1 MATDVSIRVGV
12 DGEKEF
18 RSELNGINSQL
29 KNLGSEMK
37 AAVSSMN
44 DMDDAEGR
52 AAKQAD
58 ILGRSMEAQRQKISV
73 LTAQY
78 DRQIAKL
85 DELAR
90 AADDAANGQ
99 YDSQEEMIQAV
110 TKANNAY
117 NRQQKVVNDLG
128 TQINNATADLNKM
141 EKEMRDIDSS
151 ADKASSSLDDLGD
164 AADGIGGKVSGAFS
178 GLKDSILGG
187 GIAGAVS
194 GLVQSAISGIQ
205 NLVNE
210 TMEYNKIMGTLEIAS
225 QQAGYSAEQ
234 TAQSY
239 NQLYAILGDQQSSAT
254 ALQNLQALGL
264 SQQDLTVMIDGTIG
278 AWAKYGDSIPIDSL
292 AEAVN
297 ETIKTGTV
305 TGTFA
310 DVLNWA
316 AQAAGTAGTAEDEF
330 NAKLQSTQDPA
341 ERARMVMDELAR
353 QGLPG
358 LAEAFR
364 ETNPEIVAM
373 NEANAHMQES
383 MGKIGEALAPVVATV
398 TEAIAGLLEA
408 LAPLGE
414 AFSTV
419 FQGALELVQ
428 PIVEGLKE
436 SFQGVKD
443 AISSAFTEEQIAAIS
458 SFFQTLG
465 EVILAVPFAV
475 LSAAINVVVTAIQ
488 LLITVIGALVGFFTE
503 TLPAAIQT
511 VIEWFSQLPTK
522 IAEFF
527 SNIIQSVAEWASN
540 LVTNMSNAASNAI
553 NAVVNFFS
561 ELPGK
566 IAEFF
571 SQVISRVA
579 EWASNLLS
587 NMRDGASNAI
597 NAVAEFFSQ
606 LPGKVA
612 DFLSQV
618 ISRITQWASDMANK
632 AREGARNVVQNVTST
647 LRELPSKVLSIGRNI
662 VEGLWNGISNAA
674 SWLLGKIRGWCGSI
688 LRGIKGFFGIGSPSK
703 LMRDEIGKWLP
714 RGMAEGI
721 EDETK
726 SAVKAA
732 QKMGNA
738 VMSAAALDDIS
749 STMNYGASLVSRPST
764 SAASALMQ
772 AAAVAAGSG
781 SAGRE
786 TYHVEIPLTI
796 NGKEF
801 YRATFP
807 DLRAALN
814 GNARRTAKTSLV

>member
-18 RSELNGINSQL
+18 RSALNGINSQL

-58 ILGRSMEAQRQKISV
+58 ILGRSVEAQRQKISV

-90 AADDAANGQ
+90 AADDAVNGQ

-151 ADKASSSLDDLGD
+151 ADKASNSLDDLGD

-239 NQLYAILGDQQSSAT
+239 SQLYAILGDQQSSAT

-330 NAKLQSTQDPA
+330 NAKLQATQDPA
-341 ERARMVMDELAR
+341 ERARLVMEELSR
-353 QGLPG
+353 QGLPE
-358 LAEAFR
+358 LAQAFR
-364 ETNPEIVAM
+364 DTNPEIVAM

-458 SFFQTLG
+458 TFFQTLG

-503 TLPAAIQT
+503 TLPSAIQT
-511 VIEWFSQLPTK
+511 VIEWFSQLPSR

-527 SNIIQSVAEWASN
+527 SQIISNVATWASN
-540 LVTNMSNAASNAI
+540 LVTNMGNAASNAI

-566 IAEFF
+566 IANFF
-571 SQVISRVA
+571 SQVISNVA
-579 EWASNLLS
+579 SWASNLIS
-587 NMRDGASNAI
+587 NMSNAASNAI
-597 NAVAEFFSQ
+597 NAVINFFQQ
-606 LPGKVA
+606 LPGRIA

-618 ISRITQWASDMANK
+618 ISKVVSWASDMVNK
-632 AREGARNVVQNVTST
+632 ARSGMQNVVNTVTST
-647 LRELPSKVLSIGRNI
+647 LQSLPGKVLSIGKNI
-662 VEGLWNGISNAA
+662 VQGLWNGISQAG
-674 SWLLGKIRGWCGSI
+674 SWLWGKITGWANSI
-688 LRGIKGFFGIGSPSK
+688 LSKIKGAFRIGSPSK
-703 LMRDEIGKWLP
+703 LMRDEVGRWLTV
-714 RGMAEGI
+714 GMAEGI
-721 EDETK
+721 EKEEKAAVD
-726 SAVKAA
+726 AVKTVRRGLLDAA
-732 QKMGNA
+732 QFGTIRAN
-738 VMSAAALDDIS
+738 VE
-749 STMNYGASLVSRPST
+749 YGKSLVSAPSPNTT
-764 SAASALMQ
+764 SALLQ
-772 AAAVAAGSG
+772 AATAAVPRGATA
-781 SAGRE
+781 RE
-786 TYHVEIPLTI
+786 VYQVEIPLVI
-796 NGKEF
+796 NGKEL
-801 YRATFP
+801 YRATFN

-814 GNARRTAKTSLV
+814 GNARRTAKSSLI

>member
-18 RSELNGINSQL
+18 RSALNGINSQL

-239 NQLYAILGDQQSSAT
+239 SQLYAILGDQQSSAT

-330 NAKLQSTQDPA
+330 NAKLQATQDPA
-341 ERARMVMDELAR
+341 ERARLVMEELSR
-353 QGLPG
+353 QGLPE
-358 LAEAFR
+358 LAQAFR
-364 ETNPEIVAM
+364 DTNPEIVAM

-618 ISRITQWASDMANK
+618 ISKVISWASDMVAK
-632 AREGARNVVQNVTST
+632 AKQGASDVVSNVVD
-647 LRELPSKVLSIGRNI
+647 ELSSLPGKVLSVGKDI
-662 VEGLWNGISNAA
+662 VDGLWDGIKEKA
-674 SWLLGKIRGWCGSI
+674 SWLLEKIRGWCGSI
-688 LRGIKGFFGIGSPSK
+688 LNGIKGFFGINSPSR
-703 LMRDEIGKWLP
+703 LIRDVVGRSIPE
-714 RGMAEGI
+714 GMAVGI
-721 EDETK
+721 ERESKTAMDAAK
-726 SAVKAA
+726 KLRDDVLSASEIDGV
-732 QKMGNA
+732 
-738 VMSAAALDDIS
+738 SANMDYA
-749 STMNYGASLVSRPST
+749 ASLVTRPSPHT
-764 SAASALMQ
+764 PSALLQ
-772 AAAVAAGSG
+772 AATAAAPRG
-781 SAGRE
+781 AATRE
-786 TYHVEIPLTI
+786 VYQVEIPLVI
-796 NGKEF
+796 NGKEL
-801 YRATFP
+801 YRATFN

-814 GNARRTAKTSLV
+814 GNARRTAKSSLI

>member
-18 RSELNGINSQL
+18 RSALNGINSQL

-73 LTAQY
+73 LTDQY

-151 ADKASSSLDDLGD
+151 ADKASGSLDDLGD

-210 TMEYNKIMGTLEIAS
+210 TMEYNKIMGTLEVAS

-239 NQLYAILGDQQSSAT
+239 SQLYAILGDQQSSAT

-330 NAKLQSTQDPA
+330 NAKLQATQDPA
-341 ERARMVMDELAR
+341 ERARLVMEELSR
-353 QGLPG
+353 QGLPE
-358 LAEAFR
+358 LAQAFR
-364 ETNPEIVAM
+364 DTNPEIVAM

-458 SFFQTLG
+458 TFFQTLG

-475 LSAAINVVVTAIQ
+475 LSAAINIVVAAIQ

>member
-18 RSELNGINSQL
+18 RSALNGINSQL
-29 KNLGSEMK
+29 KNLSSEMK
-37 AAVSSMN
+37 AAVSSM
-44 DMDDAEGR
+44 DGMDDAEAR
-52 AAKQAD
+52 AAKQSD
-58 ILGRSMEAQRQKISV
+58 ILGRSMDAQKQKISV
-73 LTAQY
+73 LSAQY
-78 DRQIAKL
+78 DRQVAKL
-85 DELAR
+85 RELEQ
-90 AADDAANGQ
+90 AANDAANGQ
-99 YDSQEEMIQAV
+99 YESQADMVQAV

-141 EKEMRDIDSS
+141 EKEMRDIDSA
-151 ADKASSSLDDLGD
+151 ADKASNAMDDLGD
-164 AADGIGGKVSGAFS
+164 SAQGIGGKLSGAFD
-178 GLKDSILGG
+178 GLKGSLLGG

-194 GLVQSAISGIQ
+194 GFVQSAISGIQ

-210 TMEYNKIMGTLEIAS
+210 TMEYNKIMGTLEVSS
-225 QQAGYSAEQ
+225 QLAGYSAEQ

-239 NQLYAILGDQQSSAT
+239 NQLYAIIGDQQASAT
-254 ALQNLQALGL
+254 ALSNLQALGL

-292 AEAVN
+292 SEAVN
-297 ETIKTGTV
+297 ETVKTGTV

-316 AQAAGTAGTAEDEF
+316 AQAAGNAGTAEDEF

-373 NEANAHMQES
+373 NEANAHLQEAL
-383 MGKIGEALAPVVATV
+383 GTIGELLTPIVAGV

-408 LAPLGE
+408 LAPVGE
-414 AFSTV
+414 TFISV
-419 FQGALELVQ
+419 FQGAMELVA
-428 PIVEGLKE
+428 PIVEQLKA
-436 SFQGVKD
+436 SFEGVKE
-443 AISSAFTEEQIAAIS
+443 AINNAFTPEQQEAIGN
-458 SFFQTLG
+458 FFRTLG
-465 EVILAVPFAV
+465 EVIIAVPFAV
-475 LSAAINVVVTAIQ
+475 LTGAIQ
-488 LLITVIGALVGFFTE
+488 LVIAAFQGLVTIIGAVVGFFTE
-503 TLPAAIQT
+503 TLPSAIQT
-511 VIEWFSQLPTK
+511 VIEWFSQLPSR

-527 SNIIQSVAEWASN
+527 SQVISNVATWASN
-540 LVTNMSNAASNAI
+540 LVTNMGNAASNAI

-566 IAEFF
+566 IANFF
-571 SQVISRVA
+571 SQVISNVA
-579 EWASNLLS
+579 SWASNLIS
-587 NMRDGASNAI
+587 NMSNAASNAI
-597 NAVAEFFSQ
+597 NAVINFFQQ
-606 LPGKVA
+606 LPGRIA

-618 ISRITQWASDMANK
+618 ISKVVSWASDMVNK
-632 AREGARNVVQNVTST
+632 ARSGMQNVVNTVTST
-647 LRELPSKVLSIGRNI
+647 LQSLPGKVLSIGRNI
-662 VEGLWNGISNAA
+662 VQGLWNGISSAG
-674 SWLLGKIRGWCGSI
+674 SWIRSKISGWCSGIINSI
-688 LRGIKGFFGIGSPSK
+688 KSFFHIGSPSK

-738 VMSAAALDDIS
+738 VMSAAALGDIS

-764 SAASALMQ
+764 STASALMQ

>member
-18 RSELNGINSQL
+18 RSALNGINSQL

-264 SQQDLTVMIDGTIG
+264 SQQDLTVMIDVTIG

-330 NAKLQSTQDPA
+330 NAKLQATQDPA
-341 ERARMVMDELAR
+341 ERARLVMEELSR
-353 QGLPG
+353 QGLPE
-358 LAEAFR
+358 LAQAFR
-364 ETNPEIVAM
+364 DTNPEIVAM

-475 LSAAINVVVTAIQ
+475 LSAAINVVVAAIQ

-522 IAEFF
+522 ISEFF

-553 NAVVNFFS
+553 NTVVNFFS

-618 ISRITQWASDMANK
+618 ISKVVSWASDMVNK
-632 AREGARNVVQNVTST
+632 ARSGMQNVVNTVTST
-647 LRELPSKVLSIGRNI
+647 LQSLPGKVLSIGKNI
-662 VEGLWNGISNAA
+662 VQGLWNGISQAG
-674 SWLLGKIRGWCGSI
+674 SWLWGKITGWANSI
-688 LRGIKGFFGIGSPSK
+688 LSKIKGAFGIGSPSK
-703 LMRDEIGKWLP
+703 LMRDEVGRWLTV
-714 RGMAEGI
+714 GMAKGI
-721 EDETK
+721 EKEEKAAVD
-726 SAVKAA
+726 AVKTVRRGILDAA
-732 QKMGNA
+732 QFGTIRAN
-738 VMSAAALDDIS
+738 VE
-749 STMNYGASLVSRPST
+749 YGKSLVSSPSPNT
-764 SAASALMQ
+764 PSALLQ
-772 AAAVAAGSG
+772 AATAAVPRGATA
-781 SAGRE
+781 RE
-786 TYHVEIPLTI
+786 VYQVEIPLVI
-796 NGKEF
+796 NGKEL
-801 YRATFP
+801 YRATFN

-814 GNARRTAKTSLV
+814 GNARRTAKSSLI

>member
-18 RSELNGINSQL
+18 RSALNGINSQL
-29 KNLGSEMK
+29 KNLSSEMK
-37 AAVSSMN
+37 AAVSSM
-44 DMDDAEGR
+44 DGMDDAEGR

-239 NQLYAILGDQQSSAT
+239 SQLYAILGDQQSSAT

-330 NAKLQSTQDPA
+330 NAKLQATQDPA
-341 ERARMVMDELAR
+341 ERARLVMEELSR
-353 QGLPG
+353 QGLPE
-358 LAEAFR
+358 LAQAFR
-364 ETNPEIVAM
+364 DTNPEIVAM

-458 SFFQTLG
+458 TFFQTLG

-647 LRELPSKVLSIGRNI
+647 LRELPSKVLSIGKD
-662 VEGLWNGISNAA
+662 VVTGLWNGISSAG
-674 SWLLGKIRGWCGSI
+674 SWIRSKISGWCSGIINSI
-688 LRGIKGFFGIGSPSK
+688 KSFFHIGSPSK

-738 VMSAAALDDIS
+738 VMSAAALGDIS

>member
-1 MATDVSIRVGV
+1 M
-12 DGEKEF
+12 
-18 RSELNGINSQL
+18 
-29 KNLGSEMK
+29 
-37 AAVSSMN
+37 
-44 DMDDAEGR
+44 
-52 AAKQAD
+52 
-58 ILGRSMEAQRQKISV
+58 
-73 LTAQY
+73 
-78 DRQIAKL
+78 
-85 DELAR
+85 
-90 AADDAANGQ
+90 
-99 YDSQEEMIQAV
+99 
-110 TKANNAY
+110 
-117 NRQQKVVNDLG
+117 
-128 TQINNATADLNKM
+128 
-141 EKEMRDIDSS
+141 
-151 ADKASSSLDDLGD
+151 
-164 AADGIGGKVSGAFS
+164 
-178 GLKDSILGG
+178 
-187 GIAGAVS
+187 
-194 GLVQSAISGIQ
+194 
-205 NLVNE
+205 
-210 TMEYNKIMGTLEIAS
+210 
-225 QQAGYSAEQ
+225 
-234 TAQSY
+234 
-239 NQLYAILGDQQSSAT
+239 
-254 ALQNLQALGL
+254 
-264 SQQDLTVMIDGTIG
+264 
-278 AWAKYGDSIPIDSL
+278 
-292 AEAVN
+292 
-297 ETIKTGTV
+297 TV

-316 AQAAGTAGTAEDEF
+316 AQAAGNAGTAEDEF

-475 LSAAINVVVTAIQ
+475 LSAAINVVVAAIQ

-511 VIEWFSQLPTK
+511 VIECFSQLPSR

-527 SNIIQSVAEWASN
+527 SQVISNVATWASN
-540 LVTNMSNAASNAI
+540 LVTNMGNAASNAI

-566 IAEFF
+566 IANFF
-571 SQVISRVA
+571 SQVISNVA
-579 EWASNLLS
+579 SWASNLIS
-587 NMRDGASNAI
+587 NMSNAASNAI
-597 NAVAEFFSQ
+597 NAAINFFQQ
-606 LPGKVA
+606 LPGRIA
-612 DFLSQV
+612 DFLSQI
-618 ISRITQWASDMANK
+618 ISKITQWASDMANK

-647 LRELPSKVLSIGRNI
+647 LRELPSKVLSIGKD
-662 VEGLWNGISNAA
+662 VVTGLWNGISSAG
-674 SWLLGKIRGWCGSI
+674 SWIRSKISGWCSGIINSI
-688 LRGIKGFFGIGSPSK
+688 KSFFHIGSPSK

-732 QKMGNA
+732 QRMGNA
-738 VMSAAALDDIS
+738 VMSAAALGDIS

-764 SAASALMQ
+764 STASALMQ

-781 SAGRE
+781 GAGRE

>member
-18 RSELNGINSQL
+18 RSALNGINSQL

-85 DELAR
+85 NELAR

-128 TQINNATADLNKM
+128 TQINNATAGLNKM

-210 TMEYNKIMGTLEIAS
+210 TMEYNKIMGTLEVAS

-239 NQLYAILGDQQSSAT
+239 SQLYAILGDQQSSAT

-264 SQQDLTVMIDGTIG
+264 SQQDLTVMIDGAIG

-292 AEAVN
+292 AEGIN
-297 ETIKTGTV
+297 ETIRSGTV

-330 NAKLQSTQDPA
+330 NAKLQATQDPA
-341 ERARMVMDELAR
+341 ERARLVMEELSR
-353 QGLPG
+353 QGLPE
-358 LAEAFR
+358 LAQAFR
-364 ETNPEIVAM
+364 DTNPEIVAM

-475 LSAAINVVVTAIQ
+475 LSAAINVVVAAIQ

-511 VIEWFSQLPTK
+511 VIEWFSQLPSR

-527 SNIIQSVAEWASN
+527 SQIISNVGTWASN
-540 LVTNMSNAASNAI
+540 LVTNMGNAASNAI

-566 IAEFF
+566 IASFF
-571 SQVISRVA
+571 SQVISNVA
-579 EWASNLLS
+579 SWASNLVS
-587 NMRDGASNAI
+587 NMSNAASNAI
-597 NAVAEFFSQ
+597 NAVINFFQQ
-606 LPGKVA
+606 LPGRIA

-618 ISRITQWASDMANK
+618 ISRITQWASDMVNK
-632 AREGARNVVQNVTST
+632 ARSGMQNVVNTVTST
-647 LRELPSKVLSIGRNI
+647 LQSLPGKVLSIGKNI
-662 VEGLWNGISNAA
+662 VQGLWNGISQAG
-674 SWLLGKIRGWCGSI
+674 SWLWGKITGWANSI
-688 LRGIKGFFGIGSPSK
+688 LSKIKGAFGIGSPSK
-703 LMRDEIGKWLP
+703 LMRDEVGRWLTV
-714 RGMAEGI
+714 GMAKGI
-721 EDETK
+721 EKEEKAAVD
-726 SAVKAA
+726 AVKTVRRGILDAA
-732 QKMGNA
+732 QFGTIRAN
-738 VMSAAALDDIS
+738 VE
-749 STMNYGASLVSRPST
+749 YGKSLVSSPSPNT
-764 SAASALMQ
+764 PSALLQ
-772 AAAVAAGSG
+772 AATAAVPRGAAT
-781 SAGRE
+781 RE
-786 TYHVEIPLTI
+786 VYQVEIPLVI
-796 NGKEF
+796 NGKEL
-801 YRATFP
+801 YRATFN

-814 GNARRTAKTSLV
+814 GNARRTAKSSLI

>member
-18 RSELNGINSQL
+18 RSALNGINSQL
-29 KNLGSEMK
+29 KNLSSEMK
-37 AAVSSMN
+37 AAVSSM
-44 DMDDAEGR
+44 DGMDDAEAR
-52 AAKQAD
+52 AAKQSD
-58 ILGRSMEAQRQKISV
+58 ILGRSMDAQKQKISV
-73 LTAQY
+73 LSAQY

-85 DELAR
+85 RELEQ
-90 AADDAANGQ
+90 AANDAANGQ
-99 YDSQEEMIQAV
+99 YESQADMVQAV

-178 GLKDSILGG
+178 GLKGSILGG

-210 TMEYNKIMGTLEIAS
+210 TMEYNKIMGTLEVSS
-225 QQAGYSAEQ
+225 QLAGYSAEQ

-239 NQLYAILGDQQSSAT
+239 NQLYAIIGDQQASAT
-254 ALQNLQALGL
+254 ALSNLQALGL

-292 AEAVN
+292 SEAVN
-297 ETIKTGTV
+297 ETVKTGTV

-316 AQAAGTAGTAEDEF
+316 AQAAGNAGTAEDEF

-373 NEANAHMQES
+373 NEANAHLQEAL
-383 MGKIGEALAPVVATV
+383 GTIGELLTPIVAGV

-408 LAPLGE
+408 LAPVGE
-414 AFSTV
+414 TFISV
-419 FQGALELVQ
+419 FQGAMELVA
-428 PIVEGLKE
+428 PIVEQLKA
-436 SFQGVKD
+436 SFEGVKA
-443 AISSAFTEEQIAAIS
+443 AINNAFTPEQQEAIGN
-458 SFFQTLG
+458 FFRTLG
-465 EVILAVPFAV
+465 EVIIAVPFAV
-475 LSAAINVVVTAIQ
+475 LTGAIQ
-488 LLITVIGALVGFFTE
+488 LVIAAFQGLVTIIGAVVGFFTE
-503 TLPAAIQT
+503 TLPSAIQT
-511 VIEWFSQLPTK
+511 VIEWFSQLPSR

-527 SNIIQSVAEWASN
+527 SQVISNVATWASN
-540 LVTNMSNAASNAI
+540 LVTNMGNAASNAI

-566 IAEFF
+566 IASFF
-571 SQVISRVA
+571 SQVISNVA
-579 EWASNLLS
+579 SWASNLVS
-587 NMRDGASNAI
+587 NMSNAASNAI
-597 NAVAEFFSQ
+597 NAVINFFQQ
-606 LPGKVA
+606 LPGKIA
-612 DFLSQV
+612 EFLSQV

-647 LRELPSKVLSIGRNI
+647 LRELPSKVLSIGKD
-662 VEGLWNGISNAA
+662 VVTGLWNGISSAG
-674 SWLLGKIRGWCGSI
+674 SWIRSKISGWCSGIISSI
-688 LRGIKGFFGIGSPSK
+688 KSFFHIGSPSK

-738 VMSAAALDDIS
+738 VMSAAALGDIS

-781 SAGRE
+781 GAGRE

>member
-18 RSELNGINSQL
+18 RSALNGINSQL

-151 ADKASSSLDDLGD
+151 ADKASNSLDDLGD
-164 AADGIGGKVSGAFS
+164 AANGIGGKVSGAFS

-239 NQLYAILGDQQSSAT
+239 SQLYAILGDQQSSAT

-330 NAKLQSTQDPA
+330 NAKLQATQDPA
-341 ERARMVMDELAR
+341 ERARLVMEELSR
-353 QGLPG
+353 QGLPE
-358 LAEAFR
+358 LAQAFR
-364 ETNPEIVAM
+364 DTNPEIVAM

-475 LSAAINVVVTAIQ
+475 LSAAINVVVAAIQ

-503 TLPAAIQT
+503 ALPSAIQT
-511 VIEWFSQLPTK
+511 VIEWFSQLPSR

-527 SNIIQSVAEWASN
+527 SQVISNVATWASN
-540 LVTNMSNAASNAI
+540 LVTNMGNAASNAI

-566 IAEFF
+566 IASFF
-571 SQVISRVA
+571 SQVISNVA
-579 EWASNLLS
+579 SWASNLVS
-587 NMRDGASNAI
+587 NMSNAASSAI
-597 NAVAEFFSQ
+597 NAVINFFQQ
-606 LPGKVA
+606 LPGRIA

-618 ISRITQWASDMANK
+618 ISRITQWASDMVNK
-632 AREGARNVVQNVTST
+632 ARSGMQNVVNTVTST
-647 LRELPSKVLSIGRNI
+647 LQSLPGKVLSIGKNI
-662 VEGLWNGISNAA
+662 VQGLWNGISQAG
-674 SWLLGKIRGWCGSI
+674 SWLWGKITGWANSI
-688 LRGIKGFFGIGSPSK
+688 LSKIKGAFGIGSPSK
-703 LMRDEIGKWLP
+703 LMRDEVGRWLTV
-714 RGMAEGI
+714 GMAEGI
-721 EDETK
+721 EKEEKAAVD
-726 SAVKAA
+726 AVKTVRRGLLDAA
-732 QKMGNA
+732 QFGTIRAN
-738 VMSAAALDDIS
+738 VE
-749 STMNYGASLVSRPST
+749 YGKSLVSAPSPNT
-764 SAASALMQ
+764 PSALLQ
-772 AAAVAAGSG
+772 AATAAVPRGATA
-781 SAGRE
+781 RE
-786 TYHVEIPLTI
+786 VYQVEIPLVI
-796 NGKEF
+796 NGKEL
-801 YRATFP
+801 YRATFN

-814 GNARRTAKTSLV
+814 GNARRTAKSSLI

>member
-18 RSELNGINSQL
+18 RSALNGINSQL

-239 NQLYAILGDQQSSAT
+239 SQLYAILGDQQSSAT

-330 NAKLQSTQDPA
+330 NAKLQATQDPA
-341 ERARMVMDELAR
+341 ERARLVMEELSR
-353 QGLPG
+353 QGLPE
-358 LAEAFR
+358 LAQAFR
-364 ETNPEIVAM
+364 DTNPEIVAM

-458 SFFQTLG
+458 TFFQTLG

-475 LSAAINVVVTAIQ
+475 LSAAINIVVTAIQ

-647 LRELPSKVLSIGRNI
+647 LRELPSKVLSIGKD
-662 VEGLWNGISNAA
+662 VVTGLWNGISSAG
-674 SWLLGKIRGWCGSI
+674 SWIRSKISGWCSGIINSI
-688 LRGIKGFFGIGSPSK
+688 KSFFHIGSPSK

-738 VMSAAALDDIS
+738 VMSAAALGDIS

>member
-18 RSELNGINSQL
+18 RSALNGINSQL

-44 DMDDAEGR
+44 NMDDAEGR

-85 DELAR
+85 NELAR

-239 NQLYAILGDQQSSAT
+239 SQLYAILGDQQSSAT

-330 NAKLQSTQDPA
+330 NAKLQATQDPA
-341 ERARMVMDELAR
+341 ERARLVMEELSR
-353 QGLPG
+353 QGLPE
-358 LAEAFR
+358 LAQAFR
-364 ETNPEIVAM
+364 DTNPEIVAM

-475 LSAAINVVVTAIQ
+475 LSAAINVVVAAIQ

-503 TLPAAIQT
+503 TLPSAIQT
-511 VIEWFSQLPTK
+511 VIEWFSQLPSR

-527 SNIIQSVAEWASN
+527 SQVISNVATWASN
-540 LVTNMSNAASNAI
+540 LVTNMGNAASNAI

-566 IAEFF
+566 IASFF
-571 SQVISRVA
+571 SQVISNVA
-579 EWASNLLS
+579 SWASNLVS
-587 NMRDGASNAI
+587 NMSNAASSAI
-597 NAVAEFFSQ
+597 NAVINFFQQ
-606 LPGKVA
+606 LPGRIA

-618 ISRITQWASDMANK
+618 ISKVISWASDMVNK
-632 AREGARNVVQNVTST
+632 ARSGMQNVVNTVTST
-647 LRELPSKVLSIGRNI
+647 LQSLPGKVLSIGKNI
-662 VEGLWNGISNAA
+662 VQGLWNGISQAG
-674 SWLLGKIRGWCGSI
+674 SWLWGKITGWANSI
-688 LRGIKGFFGIGSPSK
+688 LSKIKGAFRIGSPSK
-703 LMRDEIGKWLP
+703 LMRDEVGRWLTV
-714 RGMAEGI
+714 GMAEGI
-721 EDETK
+721 EKEEKVAVD
-726 SAVKAA
+726 AVKTVRRGILDAA
-732 QKMGNA
+732 QFGTIRAN
-738 VMSAAALDDIS
+738 VE
-749 STMNYGASLVSRPST
+749 YGKSLVSSPSLNT
-764 SAASALMQ
+764 PSALLQ
-772 AAAVAAGSG
+772 AATAAAPRG
-781 SAGRE
+781 AATRE
-786 TYHVEIPLTI
+786 VYKVEIPLVI
-796 NGKEF
+796 NGKEL
-801 YRATFP
+801 YRATFN

-814 GNARRTAKTSLV
+814 GNARRTAKSSLI

>member
-18 RSELNGINSQL
+18 RSALNGINSQL

-239 NQLYAILGDQQSSAT
+239 SQLYAILGDQQSSAT

-330 NAKLQSTQDPA
+330 NAKLQATQDPA
-341 ERARMVMDELAR
+341 ERARLVMEELSR
-353 QGLPG
+353 QGLPE
-358 LAEAFR
+358 LAQAFR
-364 ETNPEIVAM
+364 DTNPEIVAM

-458 SFFQTLG
+458 TFFQTLG

-597 NAVAEFFSQ
+597 NAVIEFFTTLPGRVQEFLSEVISNIISWASDMVAKAKQ
-606 LPGKVA
+606 GASDVVSNVVTELGNLPGKVVSVGK
-612 DFLSQV
+612 D
-618 ISRITQWASDMANK
+618 
-632 AREGARNVVQNVTST
+632 
-647 LRELPSKVLSIGRNI
+647 I
-662 VEGLWNGISNAA
+662 VNGLWNGITEKA
-674 SWLLGKIRGWCGSI
+674 SWLLGKIRNWCGSI
-688 LRGIKGFFGIGSPSK
+688 LNGIKGFFGINSPSR
-703 LMRDEIGKWLP
+703 LIRDVVGRSIPE
-714 RGMAEGI
+714 GMAVGI
-721 EDETK
+721 ERESKTAMDAAK
-726 SAVKAA
+726 KLRDDVLSASEIDGV
-732 QKMGNA
+732 
-738 VMSAAALDDIS
+738 SANMDYA
-749 STMNYGASLVSRPST
+749 ASLVTRPSPNT
-764 SAASALMQ
+764 PSALLQ
-772 AAAVAAGSG
+772 AATAAVPRGATA
-781 SAGRE
+781 RE
-786 TYHVEIPLTI
+786 VYQVEIPLVI
-796 NGKEF
+796 NGKEL
-801 YRATFP
+801 YRATFN

-814 GNARRTAKTSLV
+814 GNARRTAKSSLI

>member
-18 RSELNGINSQL
+18 RSALNGINSQL

-44 DMDDAEGR
+44 NMDDAEGR

-58 ILGRSMEAQRQKISV
+58 ILGRSMEAQRQKIGV

-85 DELAR
+85 NELAR

-210 TMEYNKIMGTLEIAS
+210 TMEYNKIMGTLEVAS

-239 NQLYAILGDQQSSAT
+239 SQLYAILGDQQSSAT

-264 SQQDLTVMIDGTIG
+264 SQQDLTVMIDGAIG

-292 AEAVN
+292 SEGIN
-297 ETIKTGTV
+297 ETIRSGTV

-330 NAKLQSTQDPA
+330 NAKLQATQDPA
-341 ERARMVMDELAR
+341 ERARLVMEELSR
-353 QGLPG
+353 QGLPE
-358 LAEAFR
+358 LAQAFR
-364 ETNPEIVAM
+364 DTNPEIVAM

-475 LSAAINVVVTAIQ
+475 LSAAINVVVAAIQ

-503 TLPAAIQT
+503 TLPSAIQT
-511 VIEWFSQLPTK
+511 VIEWFSQLPSR

-527 SNIIQSVAEWASN
+527 SQIISNVGTWASN
-540 LVTNMSNAASNAI
+540 LVTNMGNAASNAI

-566 IAEFF
+566 IASFF
-571 SQVISRVA
+571 SQVISNVA
-579 EWASNLLS
+579 SWASNLVS
-587 NMRDGASNAI
+587 NMSNAASNAI
-597 NAVAEFFSQ
+597 NAVINFFQQ
-606 LPGKVA
+606 LPGRIA

-618 ISRITQWASDMANK
+618 ISRVVSWASDMVNK
-632 AREGARNVVQNVTST
+632 ARSGMQNVVNTVTST
-647 LRELPSKVLSIGRNI
+647 LQSLPGKVLSIGKNI
-662 VEGLWNGISNAA
+662 VQGLWNGISQAG
-674 SWLLGKIRGWCGSI
+674 SWLWGKITGWANSI
-688 LRGIKGFFGIGSPSK
+688 LSKIKGAFGIGSPSK
-703 LMRDEIGKWLP
+703 LMRDEVGRWLTV
-714 RGMAEGI
+714 GMAEGI
-721 EDETK
+721 EKEEKAAVD
-726 SAVKAA
+726 AVKTVRRGLLDAA
-732 QKMGNA
+732 QFGTIRAN
-738 VMSAAALDDIS
+738 VE
-749 STMNYGASLVSRPST
+749 YGKSLVSSPSPNT
-764 SAASALMQ
+764 PSALLQ
-772 AAAVAAGSG
+772 AATAAVPRGATA
-781 SAGRE
+781 RE
-786 TYHVEIPLTI
+786 VYQVEIPLVI
-796 NGKEF
+796 NGKEL
-801 YRATFP
+801 YRATFN

-814 GNARRTAKTSLV
+814 GNARRTAKSSLI

>member
-18 RSELNGINSQL
+18 RSALNGINSQL

-44 DMDDAEGR
+44 GMDDAEGR

-151 ADKASSSLDDLGD
+151 ADEASSSLDDLGD

-239 NQLYAILGDQQSSAT
+239 SQLYAILGDQQSSAT

-330 NAKLQSTQDPA
+330 NAKLQATQDPA
-341 ERARMVMDELAR
+341 ERARLVMEELSR
-353 QGLPG
+353 QGLPE
-358 LAEAFR
+358 LAQAFR
-364 ETNPEIVAM
+364 DTNPEIVAM

-383 MGKIGEALAPVVATV
+383 MGKIGEALAPVVSTV

-458 SFFQTLG
+458 TFFQTLG
-465 EVILAVPFAV
+465 EVILAAPFAV

-618 ISRITQWASDMANK
+618 ISKVVSWASDMVNK
-632 AREGARNVVQNVTST
+632 ARSGMQNVVNTVTST
-647 LRELPSKVLSIGRNI
+647 LQSLPGKVLSIGKNI
-662 VEGLWNGISNAA
+662 VQGLWNGISQAG
-674 SWLLGKIRGWCGSI
+674 SWLWGKITGWANSI
-688 LRGIKGFFGIGSPSK
+688 LSKIKGAFGIGSPSK
-703 LMRDEIGKWLP
+703 LMRDEVGRWLTV
-714 RGMAEGI
+714 GMAEGI
-721 EDETK
+721 EKEEKAAVD
-726 SAVKAA
+726 AVKTVRRGLLDAA
-732 QKMGNA
+732 QFGTIRAN
-738 VMSAAALDDIS
+738 VE
-749 STMNYGASLVSRPST
+749 YGKSLVSAPSHNT
-764 SAASALMQ
+764 PSALLQ
-772 AAAVAAGSG
+772 AANTAVSRGVAT
-781 SAGRE
+781 RE
-786 TYHVEIPLTI
+786 VYQVEIPLVI
-796 NGKEF
+796 NGKEL
-801 YRATFP
+801 YRATFN

-814 GNARRTAKTSLV
+814 GNARRTAKSALI

>member
-18 RSELNGINSQL
+18 RSALNGINSQL
-29 KNLGSEMK
+29 KNLSSEMK
-37 AAVSSMN
+37 AAVSSM
-44 DMDDAEGR
+44 DGMDDAEAR
-52 AAKQAD
+52 AAKQSD
-58 ILGRSMEAQRQKISV
+58 ILGRSMDAQKQKISV
-73 LTAQY
+73 LSAQY

-85 DELAR
+85 RELEQ
-90 AADDAANGQ
+90 AANDAANGQ
-99 YDSQEEMIQAV
+99 YESQADMVQAV
-110 TKANNAY
+110 TNANNAY

-141 EKEMRDIDSS
+141 EKEMRDIDSA
-151 ADKASSSLDDLGD
+151 ADKASNAMDDLGD
-164 AADGIGGKVSGAFS
+164 SAQGIGGKLSGAFD
-178 GLKDSILGG
+178 GLKGSLLGG

-194 GLVQSAISGIQ
+194 GFVQSAISGIQ

-239 NQLYAILGDQQSSAT
+239 SQLYAILGDQQSSAT

-330 NAKLQSTQDPA
+330 NAKLQATQDPA
-341 ERARMVMDELAR
+341 ERARLVMEELSR
-353 QGLPG
+353 QGLPE
-358 LAEAFR
+358 LAQAFR
-364 ETNPEIVAM
+364 DTNPEIVAM

-408 LAPLGE
+408 LAPVGE
-414 AFSTV
+414 TFVSV
-419 FQGALELVQ
+419 FQGAMELVA
-428 PIVEGLKE
+428 PIVEQLKA
-436 SFQGVKD
+436 SFEGVKE
-443 AISSAFTEEQIAAIS
+443 AINNAFTPEQQEAIGN
-458 SFFQTLG
+458 FFRTLG
-465 EVILAVPFAV
+465 EVIIAVPFAV
-475 LSAAINVVVTAIQ
+475 ITGAIQ
-488 LLITVIGALVGFFTE
+488 LVIAAFQGLVTIIGAVIGFFTE

-511 VIEWFSQLPTK
+511 VIEWFSQLPSR

-527 SNIIQSVAEWASN
+527 SQIISNVGTWASN
-540 LVTNMSNAASNAI
+540 LVTNMGNAASNAI

-566 IAEFF
+566 IANFF
-571 SQVISRVA
+571 SQVISNVA
-579 EWASNLLS
+579 SWASNLVS
-587 NMRDGASNAI
+587 NMSNAASNAI
-597 NAVAEFFSQ
+597 NAVINFFQQ
-606 LPGKVA
+606 LPGRIA

-618 ISRITQWASDMANK
+618 ISRITQWASDMVNK
-632 AREGARNVVQNVTST
+632 ARSGMQNVVNTVTST
-647 LRELPSKVLSIGRNI
+647 LQSLPGKVLSIGKNI
-662 VEGLWNGISNAA
+662 VQGLWNGISQAG
-674 SWLLGKIRGWCGSI
+674 SWLWGKITGWANSI
-688 LRGIKGFFGIGSPSK
+688 LSKIKGAFRIGSPSK
-703 LMRDEIGKWLP
+703 LMRDEVGRWLTV
-714 RGMAEGI
+714 GMAEGI
-721 EDETK
+721 EKEEKAAVD
-726 SAVKAA
+726 AVKTVRRGILDAA
-732 QKMGNA
+732 QFGTIRAN
-738 VMSAAALDDIS
+738 VE
-749 STMNYGASLVSRPST
+749 YGKSLVSSPSPNT
-764 SAASALMQ
+764 PSALLQ
-772 AAAVAAGSG
+772 AATAAVPRGTTA
-781 SAGRE
+781 RE
-786 TYHVEIPLTI
+786 VYQVEIPLVI
-796 NGKEF
+796 NGKEL
-801 YRATFP
+801 YRATFN

-814 GNARRTAKTSLV
+814 GNARRTAKSSLI

>member
-18 RSELNGINSQL
+18 RSALNGINSQL

-151 ADKASSSLDDLGD
+151 AGKASSSLDDLGD

-205 NLVNE
+205 NLINE
-210 TMEYNKIMGTLEIAS
+210 TMEYNKVMGTLEVAS

-239 NQLYAILGDQQSSAT
+239 SQLYAILGDQQSSAT

-264 SQQDLTVMIDGTIG
+264 SQQDLTVMIDGAIG

-292 AEAVN
+292 AEGIN
-297 ETIKTGTV
+297 ETIRSGTV

-316 AQAAGTAGTAEDEF
+316 AQAAGNAGTAEDEF
-330 NAKLQSTQDPA
+330 NDKLQSTQDPA

-373 NEANAHMQES
+373 NEANAHLQEAL
-383 MGKIGEALAPVVATV
+383 GTIGELLTPIVAGV

-408 LAPLGE
+408 LAPVGE
-414 AFSTV
+414 TFISV
-419 FQGALELVQ
+419 FQGAMELVA
-428 PIVEGLKE
+428 PIVEQLKA
-436 SFQGVKD
+436 SFEGVKE
-443 AISSAFTEEQIAAIS
+443 AINNAFTPEQQEAIGN
-458 SFFQTLG
+458 FFRTLG
-465 EVILAVPFAV
+465 EVIIAVPFAV
-475 LSAAINVVVTAIQ
+475 LTGAIQ
-488 LLITVIGALVGFFTE
+488 LVIAAFQGLVTIIGAVVGFFTE
-503 TLPAAIQT
+503 TLPSAIQT
-511 VIEWFSQLPTK
+511 VIEWFSQLPSR

-527 SNIIQSVAEWASN
+527 SQVISNVATWASN
-540 LVTNMSNAASNAI
+540 LVTNMGNAASNAI

-566 IAEFF
+566 IANFF
-571 SQVISRVA
+571 SQVISNVA
-579 EWASNLLS
+579 SWASNLIS
-587 NMRDGASNAI
+587 NMSNAASNAI
-597 NAVAEFFSQ
+597 NAVINFFQQ
-606 LPGKVA
+606 LPGRIA

-647 LRELPSKVLSIGRNI
+647 LRELPSKVLSIGKD
-662 VEGLWNGISNAA
+662 VVTGLWNGISSAG
-674 SWLLGKIRGWCGSI
+674 SWIRSKISGWCSGIINSI
-688 LRGIKGFFGIGSPSK
+688 KSFFHIGSPSK

-732 QKMGNA
+732 HKMGNA
-738 VMSAAALDDIS
+738 VMSAAALGDIS

>member
-18 RSELNGINSQL
+18 RSALNGINSQL

-210 TMEYNKIMGTLEIAS
+210 TMEYNKIMGTLEVAS

-239 NQLYAILGDQQSSAT
+239 SQLYAILGDQQSSAT

-264 SQQDLTVMIDGTIG
+264 SQQDLTVMIDGAIG

-292 AEAVN
+292 AEGIN
-297 ETIKTGTV
+297 ETIRSGTV

-330 NAKLQSTQDPA
+330 NAKLQATQDPA
-341 ERARMVMDELAR
+341 ERARLVMEELSR
-353 QGLPG
+353 QGLPE
-358 LAEAFR
+358 LAQAFR
-364 ETNPEIVAM
+364 DTNPEIVAM

-458 SFFQTLG
+458 TFFQTLG

-511 VIEWFSQLPTK
+511 VIEWFSQLPSR

-527 SNIIQSVAEWASN
+527 SQVISNVATWASN
-540 LVTNMSNAASNAI
+540 LVTNMGNAASNAI

-566 IAEFF
+566 IASFF
-571 SQVISRVA
+571 SQVISNVA
-579 EWASNLLS
+579 SWASNLIS
-587 NMRDGASNAI
+587 NMSNAASNAI
-597 NAVAEFFSQ
+597 NAVINFFQQ
-606 LPGKVA
+606 LPGRIA

-618 ISRITQWASDMANK
+618 ISKITQWASDMANK

-647 LRELPSKVLSIGRNI
+647 LRELPSKVLSIGKD
-662 VEGLWNGISNAA
+662 VVTGLWNGISSAG
-674 SWLLGKIRGWCGSI
+674 SWIRSKISGWCSGIINSI
-688 LRGIKGFFGIGSPSK
+688 KSFFHIGSPSK

-764 SAASALMQ
+764 STSSALMQ

>member
-18 RSELNGINSQL
+18 RSALNGINSQL

-239 NQLYAILGDQQSSAT
+239 GQLYAILGDQQSSAT

-330 NAKLQSTQDPA
+330 NAKLQATQDPA
-341 ERARMVMDELAR
+341 ERARLVMEELSR
-353 QGLPG
+353 QGLPE
-358 LAEAFR
+358 LAQAFR
-364 ETNPEIVAM
+364 DTNPEIVAM

-383 MGKIGEALAPVVATV
+383 MGKIGEALAPVVAAV

-597 NAVAEFFSQ
+597 NAVIEFFTTLPGRVQEFLSEVISNIISWASDMVAKAKQ
-606 LPGKVA
+606 GASDVVSNVVTELGNLPGKV
-612 DFLSQV
+612 
-618 ISRITQWASDMANK
+618 ISVGKD
-632 AREGARNVVQNVTST
+632 
-647 LRELPSKVLSIGRNI
+647 I
-662 VEGLWNGISNAA
+662 VNGLWNGITEKA
-674 SWLLGKIRGWCGSI
+674 SWLLGKIRDWCGSI
-688 LRGIKGFFGIGSPSK
+688 LNGIKGFFGINSPSR
-703 LMRDEIGKWLP
+703 LIRDVVGRSIPE
-714 RGMAEGI
+714 GMAVGI
-721 EDETK
+721 ERESKTAMDAAK
-726 SAVKAA
+726 KLRDDVLSASEIDGVYANMDYA
-732 QKMGNA
+732 
-738 VMSAAALDDIS
+738 
-749 STMNYGASLVSRPST
+749 ASLVTRPSPNT
-764 SAASALMQ
+764 PSALLQ
-772 AAAVAAGSG
+772 AATAAVPRGVAT
-781 SAGRE
+781 RE
-786 TYHVEIPLTI
+786 VYQVEIPLVI
-796 NGKEF
+796 NGKEL
-801 YRATFP
+801 YRATFN

-814 GNARRTAKTSLV
+814 GNARRTAKSSLI

>member
-18 RSELNGINSQL
+18 RSALNGINSQL

-210 TMEYNKIMGTLEIAS
+210 TMEYNKIMGTLEVAS

-239 NQLYAILGDQQSSAT
+239 SQLYAILGDQQSSAT

-264 SQQDLTVMIDGTIG
+264 SQQDLTVMIDGAIG

-292 AEAVN
+292 AEGIN
-297 ETIKTGTV
+297 ETIRSGTV

-330 NAKLQSTQDPA
+330 NAKLQATQDPA
-341 ERARMVMDELAR
+341 ERARLVMEELSR
-353 QGLPG
+353 QGLPE
-358 LAEAFR
+358 LAQAFR
-364 ETNPEIVAM
+364 DANPEIVAM

-383 MGKIGEALAPVVATV
+383 MGKIGEALAPVVAAV

-503 TLPAAIQT
+503 TLPAAIQA

-606 LPGKVA
+606 LPGRVA

-764 SAASALMQ
+764 STASALMQ

>member
-18 RSELNGINSQL
+18 RSALNGINSQL
-29 KNLGSEMK
+29 KNLSSEMK
-37 AAVSSMN
+37 AAVSSM
-44 DMDDAEGR
+44 DGMDDAEAR
-52 AAKQAD
+52 AAKQSD
-58 ILGRSMEAQRQKISV
+58 ILGRSMDAQKQKISV
-73 LTAQY
+73 LSAQY

-85 DELAR
+85 RELEQ
-90 AADDAANGQ
+90 AANDAANGQ
-99 YDSQEEMIQAV
+99 YESQADMVQAV

-141 EKEMRDIDSS
+141 EKEMRDIDSA
-151 ADKASSSLDDLGD
+151 ADKASNAMDDLGD
-164 AADGIGGKVSGAFS
+164 SAQGIGGKLSGAFD
-178 GLKDSILGG
+178 GLKGSLLGG

-194 GLVQSAISGIQ
+194 GFVQSAISGIQ

-210 TMEYNKIMGTLEIAS
+210 TMEYNKIMGTLEVSS
-225 QQAGYSAEQ
+225 QLAGYSAEQ

-239 NQLYAILGDQQSSAT
+239 NQLYAIIGDQQASAT
-254 ALQNLQALGL
+254 ALSNLQALGL

-292 AEAVN
+292 SEAVN
-297 ETIKTGTV
+297 ETVKTGTV

-316 AQAAGTAGTAEDEF
+316 AQAAGNAGTAEDEF

-373 NEANAHMQES
+373 NEANAHLQEAL
-383 MGKIGEALAPVVATV
+383 GTIGELLTPIVAGV

-408 LAPLGE
+408 LAPVGE
-414 AFSTV
+414 TFISV
-419 FQGALELVQ
+419 FQGAMELVA
-428 PIVEGLKE
+428 PIVEQLKA
-436 SFQGVKD
+436 SFEGVKE
-443 AISSAFTEEQIAAIS
+443 AINNAFTPEQQEAIGN
-458 SFFQTLG
+458 FFRTLG
-465 EVILAVPFAV
+465 EVIIAVPFAV
-475 LSAAINVVVTAIQ
+475 LTGAIQ
-488 LLITVIGALVGFFTE
+488 LVIAAFHGLVTIIGAVVGFFTE
-503 TLPAAIQT
+503 TLPSAIQT
-511 VIEWFSQLPTK
+511 VIEWFSQLPSR

-527 SNIIQSVAEWASN
+527 SQVISNVATWASN
-540 LVTNMSNAASNAI
+540 LVTNMGNAASNAI

-566 IAEFF
+566 IASFF
-571 SQVISRVA
+571 SQVISNVA
-579 EWASNLLS
+579 SWASNLVS
-587 NMRDGASNAI
+587 NMSNAASNAI
-597 NAVAEFFSQ
+597 NAVINFFQQ
-606 LPGKVA
+606 LPGKIA
-612 DFLSQV
+612 EFLSQV

-647 LRELPSKVLSIGRNI
+647 LRELPSKVLSIGKD
-662 VEGLWNGISNAA
+662 VVTGLWNGISSAG
-674 SWLLGKIRGWCGSI
+674 SWIRSKISGWCSGIINSI
-688 LRGIKGFFGIGSPSK
+688 KSFFHIGSPSK

-738 VMSAAALDDIS
+738 VMSAAALGDIS

-781 SAGRE
+781 SAGHE

>member
-18 RSELNGINSQL
+18 RSALNGINSQL

-151 ADKASSSLDDLGD
+151 AGKASSSLDDLGD

-210 TMEYNKIMGTLEIAS
+210 TMEYNKVMGTLEVAS

-239 NQLYAILGDQQSSAT
+239 SQLYAILGDQQSSAT

-264 SQQDLTVMIDGTIG
+264 SQQDLTVMIDGAIG

-292 AEAVN
+292 AEGIN
-297 ETIKTGTV
+297 ETIRSGTV

-316 AQAAGTAGTAEDEF
+316 AQAAGNAGTAEDEF
-330 NAKLQSTQDPA
+330 NDKLQSTQDPA

-373 NEANAHMQES
+373 NEANARMQES

-503 TLPAAIQT
+503 TLPAAIQA

-587 NMRDGASNAI
+587 NMRDGANNAI

-618 ISRITQWASDMANK
+618 ISKITQWASDMANK

-647 LRELPSKVLSIGRNI
+647 LRELPSKVLSIGKD
-662 VEGLWNGISNAA
+662 VVTGLWNGISSAG
-674 SWLLGKIRGWCGSI
+674 SWIRSKISGWCSGIINSI
-688 LRGIKGFFGIGSPSK
+688 KSFFHIGSPSK

-714 RGMAEGI
+714 RGVAEGI

-738 VMSAAALDDIS
+738 VMSAAALGDIS

>member
-18 RSELNGINSQL
+18 RSALNGINSQL

-141 EKEMRDIDSS
+141 EKEMRDIDSA
-151 ADKASSSLDDLGD
+151 ADKASNAMDDLGD
-164 AADGIGGKVSGAFS
+164 SAQGIGGKLSGAFD
-178 GLKDSILGG
+178 GLKGSLLGG

-194 GLVQSAISGIQ
+194 GFVQSAISGIQ

-210 TMEYNKIMGTLEIAS
+210 TMEYNKIMGTLEVSS
-225 QQAGYSAEQ
+225 QLSGYSAEQ

-239 NQLYAILGDQQSSAT
+239 NQLYAIIGDQQASAT
-254 ALQNLQALGL
+254 ALSNLQALGL

-297 ETIKTGTV
+297 ETVKTGTV

-316 AQAAGTAGTAEDEF
+316 AQSAGNAGTAEDEF

-503 TLPAAIQT
+503 TLPAAIQA

-618 ISRITQWASDMANK
+618 ISKVVSWASDMVNK
-632 AREGARNVVQNVTST
+632 ARSGMQNVVNTVTST
-647 LRELPSKVLSIGRNI
+647 LQSLPGKVLSIGKNI
-662 VEGLWNGISNAA
+662 VQGLWNGISQAG
-674 SWLLGKIRGWCGSI
+674 SWLWGKITGWANSI
-688 LRGIKGFFGIGSPSK
+688 LSKIKGAFGIGSPSK
-703 LMRDEIGKWLP
+703 LMRDEVGRWLTV
-714 RGMAEGI
+714 GMAEGI
-721 EDETK
+721 EKEEKAAVD
-726 SAVKAA
+726 AVKTVRRGLLDAA
-732 QKMGNA
+732 QFGTIRAN
-738 VMSAAALDDIS
+738 VE
-749 STMNYGASLVSRPST
+749 YGKSLVSAPSPNT
-764 SAASALMQ
+764 PSALLQ
-772 AAAVAAGSG
+772 AATAAAPRG
-781 SAGRE
+781 AATRE
-786 TYHVEIPLTI
+786 VYQVEIPLVI
-796 NGKEF
+796 NGKEL
-801 YRATFP
+801 YRATFN

-814 GNARRTAKTSLV
+814 GNARRTAKSSLI

>member
-18 RSELNGINSQL
+18 RSALNGINSQL

-330 NAKLQSTQDPA
+330 NAKLQATQDPA
-341 ERARMVMDELAR
+341 ERARLVMEELSR
-353 QGLPG
+353 QGLPE
-358 LAEAFR
+358 LAQAFR
-364 ETNPEIVAM
+364 DTNPEIVAM

-458 SFFQTLG
+458 TFFQTLG

-597 NAVAEFFSQ
+597 NAVIEFFTTLPGRVQEFLSEVISNIISWASDMVAKAKQ
-606 LPGKVA
+606 GASDVVSNVVTELGNLPGKV
-612 DFLSQV
+612 
-618 ISRITQWASDMANK
+618 IS
-632 AREGARNVVQNVTST
+632 V
-647 LRELPSKVLSIGRNI
+647 GRDI
-662 VEGLWNGISNAA
+662 VNGLWNGITEKAE
-674 SWLLGKIRGWCGSI
+674 WLLGKIRDWCGSI
-688 LRGIKGFFGIGSPSK
+688 LDGIKGFFGINSPSR
-703 LMRDEIGKWLP
+703 LIRDVVGRSIPE
-714 RGMAEGI
+714 GMAVGI
-721 EDETK
+721 ERESKTAMDAAK
-726 SAVKAA
+726 KLRDDVLSASEIDGV
-732 QKMGNA
+732 
-738 VMSAAALDDIS
+738 SANMDYA
-749 STMNYGASLVSRPST
+749 ASLVTRPSSNT
-764 SAASALMQ
+764 PSALLQ
-772 AAAVAAGSG
+772 AATAAAPRG
-781 SAGRE
+781 AATRE
-786 TYHVEIPLTI
+786 VYQVEIPLVI
-796 NGKEF
+796 NGKEL
-801 YRATFP
+801 YRATFN

-814 GNARRTAKTSLV
+814 GNARRTAKSSLI

>member
-18 RSELNGINSQL
+18 RSALNGINSQL

-239 NQLYAILGDQQSSAT
+239 SQLYAILGDQQSSAT

-330 NAKLQSTQDPA
+330 NAKLQATQDPA
-341 ERARMVMDELAR
+341 ERARLVMEELSR
-353 QGLPG
+353 QGLPE
-358 LAEAFR
+358 LAQAFR
-364 ETNPEIVAM
+364 DTNPEIVAM

-475 LSAAINVVVTAIQ
+475 LSAAINVVVAAIQ

-511 VIEWFSQLPTK
+511 VIEWFSQLPSR

-527 SNIIQSVAEWASN
+527 SQIISNVGTWASN
-540 LVTNMSNAASNAI
+540 LVTNMGNAASNAI

-566 IAEFF
+566 IASFF
-571 SQVISRVA
+571 SQVISNVA
-579 EWASNLLS
+579 SWASNLVS
-587 NMRDGASNAI
+587 NMSNAASNAI
-597 NAVAEFFSQ
+597 NAVINFFQQ
-606 LPGKVA
+606 LPGKIA

-618 ISRITQWASDMANK
+618 ISRITQWASDMVNK
-632 AREGARNVVQNVTST
+632 ARSGMQNVVNTVTST
-647 LRELPSKVLSIGRNI
+647 LQSLPGKVLSIGRNI
-662 VEGLWNGISNAA
+662 VQGLWNGISQAG
-674 SWLLGKIRGWCGSI
+674 SWLWGKITGWANSI
-688 LRGIKGFFGIGSPSK
+688 LSKIKGAFGIGSPSK
-703 LMRDEIGKWLP
+703 LMRDEVGRWLTV
-714 RGMAEGI
+714 GMAEGI
-721 EDETK
+721 EKEEKAAVD
-726 SAVKAA
+726 AVKTVRRGLLDAA
-732 QKMGNA
+732 QFGTIRAN
-738 VMSAAALDDIS
+738 VE
-749 STMNYGASLVSRPST
+749 YGKSLVSAPSPNT
-764 SAASALMQ
+764 PSALLQ
-772 AAAVAAGSG
+772 AATAAAPRG
-781 SAGRE
+781 AATQE
-786 TYHVEIPLTI
+786 VYQVEIPLVI
-796 NGKEF
+796 NGKEL
-801 YRATFP
+801 YRATFN

-814 GNARRTAKTSLV
+814 GNARRTAKSSLI

>member
-18 RSELNGINSQL
+18 RSALNGINSQL

-330 NAKLQSTQDPA
+330 NAKLQATQDPA
-341 ERARMVMDELAR
+341 ERARLVMEELSR
-353 QGLPG
+353 QGLPE
-358 LAEAFR
+358 LAQAFR
-364 ETNPEIVAM
+364 DTNPEIVAM

-571 SQVISRVA
+571 SQVISRVV

-597 NAVAEFFSQ
+597 NAVIEFFTTLPGRVQEFLSEVISNIISWASDMVAKAKQ
-606 LPGKVA
+606 GASDVVSNVVNELSNLPGKV
-612 DFLSQV
+612 
-618 ISRITQWASDMANK
+618 ISVGKD
-632 AREGARNVVQNVTST
+632 
-647 LRELPSKVLSIGRNI
+647 I
-662 VEGLWNGISNAA
+662 VNGLWNGITEKAE
-674 SWLLGKIRGWCGSI
+674 WLLGKIREWCGSI
-688 LRGIKGFFGIGSPSK
+688 LNGIKGFFGINSPSR
-703 LMRDEIGKWLP
+703 LIRDVVGRSIPE
-714 RGMAEGI
+714 GMAVGI
-721 EDETK
+721 ERESKTAMDAAK
-726 SAVKAA
+726 KLRDDVLSASEIDGV
-732 QKMGNA
+732 
-738 VMSAAALDDIS
+738 SANMDYA
-749 STMNYGASLVSRPST
+749 ASLVTRPSHNT
-764 SAASALMQ
+764 PSALLQ
-772 AAAVAAGSG
+772 AATAAAPRG
-781 SAGRE
+781 AATRE
-786 TYHVEIPLTI
+786 VYQVEIPLVI
-796 NGKEF
+796 NGKEL
-801 YRATFP
+801 YRATFN

-814 GNARRTAKTSLV
+814 GNARRTAKSSLI

>member
-1 MATDVSIRVGV
+1 M
-12 DGEKEF
+12 
-18 RSELNGINSQL
+18 
-29 KNLGSEMK
+29 
-37 AAVSSMN
+37 
-44 DMDDAEGR
+44 
-52 AAKQAD
+52 
-58 ILGRSMEAQRQKISV
+58 
-73 LTAQY
+73 
-78 DRQIAKL
+78 
-85 DELAR
+85 
-90 AADDAANGQ
+90 
-99 YDSQEEMIQAV
+99 
-110 TKANNAY
+110 
-117 NRQQKVVNDLG
+117 
-128 TQINNATADLNKM
+128 
-141 EKEMRDIDSS
+141 
-151 ADKASSSLDDLGD
+151 
-164 AADGIGGKVSGAFS
+164 
-178 GLKDSILGG
+178 
-187 GIAGAVS
+187 
-194 GLVQSAISGIQ
+194 
-205 NLVNE
+205 
-210 TMEYNKIMGTLEIAS
+210 
-225 QQAGYSAEQ
+225 
-234 TAQSY
+234 
-239 NQLYAILGDQQSSAT
+239 
-254 ALQNLQALGL
+254 
-264 SQQDLTVMIDGTIG
+264 
-278 AWAKYGDSIPIDSL
+278 
-292 AEAVN
+292 
-297 ETIKTGTV
+297 TV

-316 AQAAGTAGTAEDEF
+316 AQAAGNAGTAEDEF

-488 LLITVIGALVGFFTE
+488 LLITVIGAVVGFFTE

-618 ISRITQWASDMANK
+618 ISKVVSWASDMANK

-647 LRELPSKVLSIGRNI
+647 LRELPSKVLSIGKD
-662 VEGLWNGISNAA
+662 VVTGLWNGISSAG
-674 SWLLGKIRGWCGSI
+674 SWIRSKISGWCSGIINSI
-688 LRGIKGFFGIGSPSK
+688 KSFFHIGSPSK

-764 SAASALMQ
+764 STASALMQ